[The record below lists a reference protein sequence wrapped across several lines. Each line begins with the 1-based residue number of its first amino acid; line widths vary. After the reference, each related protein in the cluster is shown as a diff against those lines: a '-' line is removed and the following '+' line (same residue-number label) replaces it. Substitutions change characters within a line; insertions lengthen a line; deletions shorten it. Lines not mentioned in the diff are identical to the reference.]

1 MVHGGA
7 GRGGAS
13 LPGRAQPATALSHPA
28 RLDKGAASQAALR
41 VLELHGQAELDLGGG
56 GSPEASHRPLTSSS
70 TGARRPCSSPQRSF
84 PSCPAAV
91 PAPPRT
97 GKVAPSHPEAAG
109 RARGCGVPRAVG
121 DALLVFGRGAEAA
134 APAIS
139 LRPGAAPAGSPRWQ
153 GNGERSSG
161 CGREETEGGGRRR
174 GGWPAARSWVE
185 GRRAED
191 CGSHPPHDQPLPQHP
206 HSLPPGL
213 CAWGSEGHCIWG
225 HRDADKDACGRERVS
240 VRREQGRCLGVGTE
254 GDLSSE
260 DCRAWAEPLRRGRWS
275 LVGLCSRPSP
285 KMRVRDVLDAG
296 TQ

>member
-1 MVHGGA
+1 MGGRQGPVTALLHPLPLAPGDPALRPREVFQVVLLPSLPLPGPGKLHPPTLKLLDAREGAGSRGRWGTRCWFSEEERRLRRPLSHSGPELLLQAARGGRGMGSEAAAAGGRRLEAGVGGGA
-7 GRGGAS
+7 G
-13 LPGRAQPATALSHPA
+13 GR
-28 RLDKGAASQAALR
+28 
-41 VLELHGQAELDLGGG
+41 
-56 GSPEASHRPLTSSS
+56 
-70 TGARRPCSSPQRSF
+70 
-84 PSCPAAV
+84 
-91 PAPPRT
+91 PR
-97 GKVAPSHPEAAG
+97 AAG
-109 RARGCGVPRAVG
+109 WG
-121 DALLVFGRGAEAA
+121 
-134 APAIS
+134 
-139 LRPGAAPAGSPRWQ
+139 
-153 GNGERSSG
+153 
-161 CGREETEGGGRRR
+161 
-174 GGWPAARSWVE
+174 